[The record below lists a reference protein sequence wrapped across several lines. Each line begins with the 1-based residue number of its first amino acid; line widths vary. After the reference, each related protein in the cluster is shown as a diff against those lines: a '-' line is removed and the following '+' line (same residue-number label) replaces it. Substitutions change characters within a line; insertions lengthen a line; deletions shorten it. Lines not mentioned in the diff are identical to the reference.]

1 MFNVS
6 EEKQQTMAGKGHFI
20 RLKPVIF
27 AWFLLIVKTY
37 NLQGDFSVYNE
48 HLVSLVISEQ
58 SIAGTSCSGVQCLQ
72 QLITRDKRQLWL

>member
-27 AWFLLIVKTY
+27 AWFLLIVKTC
-37 NLQGDFSVYNE
+37 NRDLSVYNKY
-48 HLVSLVISEQ
+48 LVSLAISEK
-58 SIAGTSCSGVQCLQ
+58 STAGTSCSAMFAA
-72 QLITRDKRQLWL
+72 TDNT

>member
-37 NLQGDFSVYNE
+37 NREGRLK
-48 HLVSLVISEQ
+48 
-58 SIAGTSCSGVQCLQ
+58 CLQ
-72 QLITRDKRQLWL
+72 QAPSFSGNIWTINCWHKLQWSAMFAAADNTW